1 MKKRKFFYSLPRFYP
16 CAIIFVDKME
26 VQMFNVGFPEL
37 VVILIIV
44 LLVFG
49 AARLPEIA
57 RSLGKAIN
65 EFKKAMKEDDSESS
79 KKE

>member
-1 MKKRKFFYSLPRFYP
+1 
-16 CAIIFVDKME
+16 
-26 VQMFNVGFPEL
+26 MFNIGFPEL

-65 EFKKAMKEDDSESS
+65 EFKKAM
-79 KKE
+79 

>member
-1 MKKRKFFYSLPRFYP
+1 
-16 CAIIFVDKME
+16 
-26 VQMFNVGFPEL
+26 MFNIGFPEL
-37 VVILIIV
+37 IIILIIV

-65 EFKKAMKEDDSESS
+65 EFKKAMKEDDSQSS

>member
-1 MKKRKFFYSLPRFYP
+1 
-16 CAIIFVDKME
+16 ME

-65 EFKKAMKEDDSESS
+65 EFKKAMKEDDSQSP
-79 KKE
+79 KKD

>member
-1 MKKRKFFYSLPRFYP
+1 
-16 CAIIFVDKME
+16 
-26 VQMFNVGFPEL
+26 MFNIGFPEL

-65 EFKKAMKEDDSESS
+65 EFKKAMKEDDSQSS
-79 KKE
+79 KKD